1 MKKLVPGLLLYA
13 GLVVI
18 MAFFAAASDDAFILA
33 DKVSGASPLLVH
45 FTVNSTAAIQSYSW
59 DFDEDG
65 NEDSTDAAPQFIFG
79 DEGNYEVQLKA
90 MTTDNRTITV
100 TKAMVVASSMMVSVT
115 ATPATGIA
123 PLVVQFTSVATG
135 KDPWAFA
142 WDFNGDGT
150 ADSTAQNPST
160 TFDAPGQY
168 NVSVMVTD
176 ATGTRVVK
184 TVPVVVAL
192 FESHIN
198 VSSYFPENVAKGE
211 NQITFIVNNNGDK
224 ILKDINAKIIGRG
237 IQHLSST
244 LIASLKPGDQ
254 DSLTVKMNVLEAGKL
269 EGAIKVLDSSFPVT
283 FTVAQEVEYNKEEL
297 ETRLTVL
304 KQRLDEQD
312 SIYYDKKSQGY
323 LVSEVFESIK
333 AAKKQLQDGQQQLL
347 TGKFAEATVNLDLAS
362 SAVDDLTTD
371 LNGAKKQEV
380 TFMMWMKE
388 NAVAITAVIAAI
400 GALSGILVKVGGHA
414 KKAGAQAVKLTE
426 SVKNKITAKKNGEK
440 KEEHHSEPVADEEKK
455 EESGDLKG

>member
-1 MKKLVPGLLLYA
+1 M
-13 GLVVI
+13 
-18 MAFFAAASDDAFILA
+18 
-33 DKVSGASPLLVH
+33 
-45 FTVNSTAAIQSYSW
+45 
-59 DFDEDG
+59 
-65 NEDSTDAAPQFIFG
+65 
-79 DEGNYEVQLKA
+79 
-90 MTTDNRTITV
+90 
-100 TKAMVVASSMMVSVT
+100 
-115 ATPATGIA
+115 
-123 PLVVQFTSVATG
+123 
-135 KDPWAFA
+135 
-142 WDFNGDGT
+142 
-150 ADSTAQNPST
+150 
-160 TFDAPGQY
+160 
-168 NVSVMVTD
+168 
-176 ATGTRVVK
+176 
-184 TVPVVVAL
+184 
-192 FESHIN
+192 
-198 VSSYFPENVAKGE
+198 
-211 NQITFIVNNNGDK
+211 
-224 ILKDINAKIIGRG
+224 
-237 IQHLSST
+237 
-244 LIASLKPGDQ
+244 
-254 DSLTVKMNVLEAGKL
+254 
-269 EGAIKVLDSSFPVT
+269 
-283 FTVAQEVEYNKEEL
+283 AQEVEYNKEEL